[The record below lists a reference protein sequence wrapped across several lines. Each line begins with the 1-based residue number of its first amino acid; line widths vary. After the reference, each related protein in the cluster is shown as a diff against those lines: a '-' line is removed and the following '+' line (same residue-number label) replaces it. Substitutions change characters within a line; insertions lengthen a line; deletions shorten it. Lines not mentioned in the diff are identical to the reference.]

1 MDDFIVKVD
10 KPIEEKL
17 TFNDK
22 YISAIVW
29 QSIATLFKLI
39 DEVASRTD
47 SFEEFKKL
55 IHDTSNKLNEEK

>member
-10 KPIEEKL
+10 KPIEEKI

-22 YISAIVW
+22 CISEIVC

-39 DEVASRTD
+39 DEVASRTE